1 MEGGKAFLRAT
12 NKDGV
17 SVYSHLTEVLATLL
31 DQKAPNSLDML
42 EGVSKAVKAKHYQ
55 PDEIEIVDPCPEVLD
70 AGASASLAAT
80 SALLA
85 ATAKPPEEGA
95 EATGQVADVM
105 YERTLFE
112 CAGVGLSPDETY
124 KVYASLVALQKSKDL
139 ASVRF
144 FGKMLGAPGDY
155 YIAEAV
161 YNTPPEPEE
170 GDGEPPPPPPGAP
183 VEETGVGCN
192 KYVYFAATD
201 PAGEWAVLP
210 DVTPQQ
216 IVMSKKIRKYL
227 TGDLNADVRAYPPF
241 PGQEK
246 SYLRAIIA
254 RIVAATTLVP
264 AGKFSLDA
272 EDPAAEPAE
281 VEVGDEEGQRKK
293 IEAAALAELTGWVT
307 RYQGILDIGRCT
319 NPPVE
324 EEEEDPDNPKP
335 PKPEPQ
341 KEVPYLSPLA
351 ADEWTTGTYAHGGPP
366 VAVARS
372 VKWPGAYSA
381 YQLVRGGA
389 ECTATLYIGYGH
401 ETLDGPFKMEAPPP
415 FEVEPDE
422 VVEGEDMSL
431 DEENAAYKLVLEAQ
445 VAEEAANLPDPEPAE
460 E

>member
-1 MEGGKAFLRAT
+1 MEGGKAFLRQT

-31 DQKAPNSLDML
+31 DTKGNSLDML

-55 PDEIEIVDPCPEVLD
+55 PEAIEISEPCDEVVDPAP
-70 AGASASLAAT
+70 SASMTAT
-80 SALLA
+80 AALLA
-85 ATAKPPEEGA
+85 ATQKPKEEGE
-95 EATGQVADVM
+95 EATGQVADLIF
-105 YERTLFE
+105 ERSLFE
-112 CAGVGLSPDETY
+112 CAGVGLSTDETY

-144 FGKMLGAPGDY
+144 FGKVLGAPDDY

-170 GDGEPPPPPPGAP
+170 GEEPPPPPPGAP
-183 VEETGVGCN
+183 VEETGTGCN
-192 KYVYFAATD
+192 KYVYFAAND
-201 PAGEWAVLP
+201 VSGEWTALP

-216 IVMSKKIRKYL
+216 IVQSKKIRKYL
-227 TGDLNADVRAYPPF
+227 TGSLEADVRAYPPF

-246 SYLRAIIA
+246 SYLRALIA

-264 AGKFSLDA
+264 TGKFALSED
-272 EDPAAEPAE
+272 DPAAEPAE

-293 IEAAALAELTGWVT
+293 IEAAALGEAKGWVT
-307 RYQGILDIGRCT
+307 RYQGILEIGRCT
-319 NPPVE
+319 NPPEE

-341 KEVPYLSPLA
+341 KEIPYLAPLA
-351 ADEWTTGTYAHGGPP
+351 DDEWTTSTCVHGGPM

-381 YQLVRGGA
+381 YSLLKGGSEA
-389 ECTATLYIGYGH
+389 TASIYIGYGH
-401 ETLDGPFKMEAPPP
+401 ENLGAPFKMEAPPA

-422 VVEGEDMSL
+422 VIEQEDMPL
-431 DEENAAYKLVLEAQ
+431 AEENAAYKLVLEAQ
-445 VAEEAANLPDPEPAE
+445 VAEEAANLPDPEPE